1 MEIKIQEGI
10 FICVYIQKRIKQ
22 RSGVDYASQD
32 QLNIVGK
39 SLGIPFES
47 NGEVSNFKKVSR
59 KVLDLGSKMCVQWN
73 IKTMGWFGSGVLSA
87 SAFEPHCLNPYF
99 TNGFFKSANS
109 AARRWLFLS
118 CFPPHIWGFI
128 MKFCYLIIWLAN
140 PKPCLVRFRKKKGK
154 NNLHWLIHV
163 AGRAAE

>member
-59 KVLDLGSKMCVQWN
+59 KVLDLGSKMCVQ
-73 IKTMGWFGSGVLSA
+73 
-87 SAFEPHCLNPYF
+87 
-99 TNGFFKSANS
+99 
-109 AARRWLFLS
+109 
-118 CFPPHIWGFI
+118 
-128 MKFCYLIIWLAN
+128 
-140 PKPCLVRFRKKKGK
+140 
-154 NNLHWLIHV
+154 
-163 AGRAAE
+163 